1 MGERQRRQHDIARHQ
16 PHHGPRPRFIGRA
29 ERGMRQHS
37 PLRLPRRPRRV
48 EHKRRARGPHAVPH
62 RLLLPHLLHHERGV
76 EMLQDL
82 PPFLPG
88 EQRVDRADNGA
99 NLERAPDRSDELPP
113 IRKLER
119 DRVSRPHT
127 LSRQPTRHAPP
138 PKLDLPPT
146 QRAVVPKNRRP
157 LPPPPRPPPEP
168 PPQILPPYPPPP
180 TTKNNAP

>member
-99 NLERAPDRSDELPP
+99 NLERAPDRGHESPP

-127 LSRQPTRHAPP
+127 LSRQPTRHAP
-138 PKLDLPPT
+138 
-146 QRAVVPKNRRP
+146 RP
-157 LPPPPRPPPEP
+157 QLPPPPPHPPPPPNNTPPPTPPPPPHHHP
-168 PPQILPPYPPPP
+168 PPQPTPPP
-180 TTKNNAP
+180 